1 MFRYSQYGAGTGQIW
16 MDDVQCHGN
25 ETSIGQCA
33 FPGWGIHNCY
43 HFEDAGA
50 QCAPGMFIH
59 LSIHFNIVVI
69 YFAHSFVHL
78 TILFIYMFALCIY
91 SNS

>member
-50 QCAPGMFIH
+50 QCAPGMFIYPSILTLY
-59 LSIHFNIVVI
+59 LSILLI
-69 YFAHSFVHL
+69 HSS
-78 TILFIYMFALCIY
+78 I
-91 SNS
+91 